1 MTNNNRRNPRL
12 KTHRRAIVVR
22 IGAIDENAVET
33 NETLMCS
40 LSDLSVNGTRLS
52 VGSLIPKG
60 SPVKV
65 TIIFKNPACHFDLL
79 GEVRWV
85 SKSSEPNR
93 WLTGIQ
99 FKKTPEGD
107 LGAWETFL
115 KQQFPDSFD

>member
-22 IGAIDENAVET
+22 IEAADENTVET

-52 VGSLIPKG
+52 VGAQIPKG

-65 TIIFKNPACHFDLL
+65 TIIFKNPACHFHLL
-79 GEVRWV
+79 GEVRWM
-85 SKSSEPNR
+85 SKSSAPNR
-93 WLTGIQ
+93 WLIGIQ

-107 LGAWETFL
+107 LTAWETFL

>member
-1 MTNNNRRNPRL
+1 MTDNDRRKPRM
-12 KTHRRAIVVR
+12 KTHRRAVVVR
-22 IGAIDENAVET
+22 IEAIDETAAET
-33 NETLMCS
+33 SETLMCS

-52 VGSLIPKG
+52 VGSQMPKG

-65 TIIFKNPACHFDLL
+65 TIIFKNPACHFHLL

-93 WLTGIQ
+93 WLTGIH
-99 FKKTPEGD
+99 FKKTAEGD